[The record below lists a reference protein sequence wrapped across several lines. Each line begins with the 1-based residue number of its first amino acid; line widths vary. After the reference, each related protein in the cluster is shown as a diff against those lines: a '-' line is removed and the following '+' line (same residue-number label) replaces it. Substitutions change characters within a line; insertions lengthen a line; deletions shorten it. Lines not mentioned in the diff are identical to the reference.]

1 MGRLKPNVTIAQADA
16 EMKGIAKQIAQEF
29 PKSKGGWSASVEP
42 LKNNFLDR
50 RPDLHALAAA
60 RRGRL
65 RAADRVRE
73 RREPAAR
80 ARHGAPARDGGARVA
95 RRVARTPVRAAAHRK
110 RRARRGRRP
119 ARPRCSRSSL
129 MDGLL
134 ALIPP
139 NTLPSEADMTLN
151 VPVLLFTLAVSLL
164 SGVLFGSA
172 PAWQVKRINLNDVL
186 KETGRSTIGGGRHWM
201 RRMFVVTEFALAL
214 TLLAGAGLAI
224 SSLVK
229 LANVDLGF
237 KTERLLT
244 MSLPVPD
251 TRLKGARADRDVLSP
266 GARTG
271 ARASGR
277 VVRVGVHGHPGAR
290 HELRHAVHDRRPSG
304 ERSGAAPRRRLQ
316 HGDAGLLQ
324 DVRHPDSARTRLHRA
339 GFRRRA
345 ARRDR
350 QRRVR
355 APASGR
361 PRSAQDA
368 HSSSSSCCREKR
380 ASAKRSSGRSSASTA
395 PCATAGRAAISPRL
409 TCPSRRARGPAR

>member
-1 MGRLKPNVTIAQADA
+1 
-16 EMKGIAKQIAQEF
+16 
-29 PKSKGGWSASVEP
+29 
-42 LKNNFLDR
+42 
-50 RPDLHALAAA
+50 
-60 RRGRL
+60 
-65 RAADRVRE
+65 
-73 RREPAAR
+73 
-80 ARHGAPARDGGARVA
+80 
-95 RRVARTPVRAAAHRK
+95 
-110 RRARRGRRP
+110 
-119 ARPRCSRSSL
+119 

-151 VPVLLFTLAVSLL
+151 VPVLLFTLAVSVL

-237 KTERLLT
+237 RTERLLT

-251 TRLKGARADRDVLSP
+251 TRLKGAEQIEVFYRQVLEQARALPGVSSVSVSTGIPVRGTGFGMPFTIVGRPVSDPGQRP
-266 GARTG
+266 GAGFNMVTPDYFKTFGIPIQRGRAFTEQDTAG
-271 ARASGR
+271 APR
-277 VVRVGVHGHPGAR
+277 VAIVNDAFVRQYLAGLDPLKH
-290 HELRHAVHDRRPSG
+290 
-304 ERSGAAPRRRLQ
+304 AAPR
-316 HGDAGLLQ
+316 
-324 DVRHPDSARTRLHRA
+324 
-339 GFRRRA
+339 
-345 ARRDR
+345 
-350 QRRVR
+350 
-355 APASGR
+355 
-361 PRSAQDA
+361 
-368 HSSSSSCCREKR
+368 SSSCCREKR

-395 PCATAGRAAISPRL
+395 PCATAGRAAISPRS